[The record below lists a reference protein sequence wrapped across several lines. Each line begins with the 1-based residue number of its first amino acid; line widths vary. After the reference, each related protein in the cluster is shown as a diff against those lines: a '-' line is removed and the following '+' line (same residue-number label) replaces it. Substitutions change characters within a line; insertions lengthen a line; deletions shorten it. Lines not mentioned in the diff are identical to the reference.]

1 MNFIFKQSLFANLTT
16 SFVVI
21 VGLLILKNLP
31 REDFPNIDFDVVNI
45 STVFPGA
52 SPEQVERL
60 VTNPIEKEVKG
71 VFGIRDIFG
80 TSTEGVSNIAIVI
93 EPDYPDKDEV
103 VTEIQRAVDRVQNLP
118 PEVLERPLVQELKTS
133 RNPKLQINLSKKGEI
148 GSDYKPNL
156 ELREMAKRLQRE
168 LERVSGVGEIQLNE
182 GTLEFVVHF
191 SSEKLSRF
199 GVSVD
204 EIMKAFREQNVAVP
218 AGEVVKKDGAVRYRI
233 ESELTNLDRIQNVIL
248 RANIDGR
255 VFRVKDLGEI
265 RLDIQERNEYDRMK
279 GRPSLSLGVVTKKA
293 VDQISTVDEIKARTQ
308 KFIDQVNQG
317 LAENEQWEVGY
328 GRDTS
333 VFVKARLKALAS
345 SVMIGGIL
353 VFLMLLIALDW
364 RTALIVAI
372 GIPFSFLG
380 AVLLMPSLDFS
391 LNLLTMFGF
400 VVVLGMLVDDAIVVS
415 ESIFTE
421 LEKGKDKLTAA
432 IEGTKKVFKPVLG
445 SVMTTVLAFLPL
457 VFMTG
462 IFGKFVKFIPA
473 IVILCLLVSLLE
485 AFFLLPNH
493 MRDFAK
499 TPKLNEK
506 RRHPFE
512 KIRDFYRALIVWA
525 MRRRYLV
532 GLSGIAFF
540 LVALAS
546 YHFFGQFRLFPRDG
560 VNTFFVIFEG
570 KTELSLKD
578 MAEKVLPIELKLQEY
593 PKTEILSY
601 STKIGAIQ
609 TEGRES
615 RRTGSNYAFITV
627 DMVPEVNRSL
637 DINQVASEIE
647 NEAKKIT
654 GMDNVYVELAGA
666 GPPVGR
672 PVNIY
677 FVHEDLDL
685 LRQVKNEAREVLEGL
700 KGIKSIG
707 DTDLLGK
714 TQSIYEIDFKKALQ
728 TGVNPS
734 SIAFGLQMAVDGALL
749 GEIRSEVEKTSLR
762 VKIDEDEDPEKSLK
776 RMTILTPFGER
787 TPILSM
793 MKAKDP
799 SRGLYSINHYQ
810 TRRVI
815 TVYADLEEP
824 EKVEG
829 AWNQL
834 KGFLKRFQNDSRDED
849 KKWVRSAKEAN
860 QVLASYFDEWKAKY
874 PGLEIEVLGENRD
887 TAESFESLKKSL
899 LLALAGV
906 LFIVILTLG
915 NIWQPVI
922 VLITSIPMGLAGVIF
937 VFILH
942 NRPLSF
948 LALFGVVG
956 LVGVAVNVGI
966 VLIDRINSLAK
977 EMTYFDALMEGSV
990 QRLRA
995 VLLTSSTT
1003 VLGLM
1008 PTAYGWGGGDAFLK
1022 PMALALGWGIA
1033 FATIFGIIL
1042 TPLTLGV
1049 IDDFIW
1055 FWKRLIRGESL
1066 RESWR
1071 AYFNA
1076 LFSGTPVRPNEPE
1089 PSLKRLTE
1097 LDRRFDRD
1105 LRLVKKEPSEPSL

>member
-1 MNFIFKQSLFANLTT
+1 M
-16 SFVVI
+16 VI
-21 VGLLILKNLP
+21 VGLVVLKNLP

-45 STVFPGA
+45 STAFPGA

-103 VTEIQRAVDRVQNLP
+103 VTEVQRAVDRVQNLP
-118 PEVLERPLVQELKTS
+118 PEITDRPLVQELKTS
-133 RNPKLQINLSKKGEI
+133 RNPKLQVNLSKAGEV
-148 GSDYKPNL
+148 GSDYEPDL

-168 LERVSGVGEIQLNE
+168 LEVVSGVGEVQLNE
-182 GTLEFVVHF
+182 GNLEFIVNF
-191 SSEKLSRF
+191 SAEKLSRF
-199 GVSVD
+199 GISVD
-204 EIMKAFREQNVAVP
+204 EIVKAFREQNVAVP
-218 AGEVVKKDGAVRYRI
+218 AGEIVKNDGAVRYRI

-255 VFRVKDLGEI
+255 VFRVKDLGDI
-265 RLDIQERNEYDRMK
+265 RLDIQERQEYDRMK
-279 GRPSLSLGVVTKKA
+279 GRPSLSLGIVTKESA
-293 VDQISTVDEIKARTQ
+293 DQIVIVDAVKERAQ
-308 KFIDQVNQG
+308 KFINQINQQ
-317 LAENEQWEVGY
+317 LPENQQWEVSY

-333 VFVKARLKALAS
+333 VFVRARLKALAS
-345 SVMIGGIL
+345 SVMIGGIF
-353 VFLMLLIALDW
+353 VFLMLLLALNW

-380 AVLLMPSLDFS
+380 AVLLMPPLDFS

-421 LEKGKDKLTAA
+421 LEKGKDKLSAA
-432 IEGTKKVFKPVLG
+432 AEGTKKVFKPVLG

-462 IFGKFVKFIPA
+462 IFGKFVKFIPS

-493 MRDFAK
+493 MRDFASV
-499 TPKLNEK
+499 PNLNAK

-512 KIRDFYRALIVWA
+512 RIRDRYRGLIVWA
-525 MRRRYLV
+525 MRRRYFV
-532 GLSGIAFF
+532 GVSGIVFF
-540 LVALAS
+540 LIALAS
-546 YHFFGQFRLFPRDG
+546 YHFFGQFKLFPRDG

-578 MAEKVLPIELKLQEY
+578 MAEKILPIELKLQEY
-593 PKTEILSY
+593 PKTEVLSF

-627 DMVPEVNRSL
+627 DMVPEVDRSL
-637 DINQVASEIE
+637 DINQIADEIE
-647 NEAKKIT
+647 AEAKKIS

-677 FVHEDLDL
+677 FAHEDLDL
-685 LRQVKNEAREVLEGL
+685 LRKVKQDARGVLENM

-714 TQSIYEIDFKKALQ
+714 TQSIYEIDFKKAAQ

-734 SIAFGLQMAVDGALL
+734 SLALGLQMAVDGALL
-749 GEIRSEVEKTSLR
+749 GEIRSDVEKTSLR
-762 VKIDEDEDPEKSLK
+762 VKIDEDGIPEDSLK
-776 RMTILTPFGER
+776 KMTVLTPFGER
-787 TPILSM
+787 APILSM
-793 MKAKDP
+793 MNAQDP
-799 SRGLYSINHYQ
+799 SRGLYSVNHYQ
-810 TRRVI
+810 TRRVV
-815 TVYADLEEP
+815 TVYADLEEA

-829 AWNQL
+829 AMN
-834 KGFLKRFQNDSRDED
+834 KFKAFFKKFQKQPEEES
-849 KKWVRSAKEAN
+849 KQVVRTAEEAN
-860 QVLASYFDEWKAKY
+860 KILAGYFDEWKAKY

-887 TAESFESLKKSL
+887 TAESFESLKQSL

-915 NIWQPVI
+915 NIWQPFI

-942 NRPLSF
+942 DRPLSF

-977 EMTYFDALMEGSV
+977 EMSYFDALMEGSV

-1042 TPLTLGV
+1042 TPLSLGV
-1049 IDDFIW
+1049 VDDFVW
-1055 FWKRLIRGESL
+1055 FWKRLFKRDNLGGCL
-1066 RESWR
+1066 K
-1071 AYFNA
+1071 AYWQA
-1076 LFSGTPVRPNEPE
+1076 LISGTPVRPDEPE
-1089 PSLKRLTE
+1089 LSLKRLTE
-1097 LDRRFDRD
+1097 LDRRYDRE
-1105 LRLVKKEPSEPSL
+1105 LRLVGSDSEPNS